1 VPTFE
6 LFFDLVHILTLTQI
20 TQLMAQCQ
28 SSHTQIK
35 SRVLLKAHTA
45 VAGLE
50 FKCPGSQ
57 LLSGYLANSAH
68 DIRIITGANITE
80 VRDGGAVSTIVYEKD
95 RPTLSKPAPYCPP
108 ADADP

>member
-20 TQLMAQCQ
+20 TQLMAQCL

-50 FKCPGSQ
+50 FKCPLEASF
-57 LLSGYLANSAH
+57 
-68 DIRIITGANITE
+68 
-80 VRDGGAVSTIVYEKD
+80 
-95 RPTLSKPAPYCPP
+95 
-108 ADADP
+108 

>member
-1 VPTFE
+1 
-6 LFFDLVHILTLTQI
+6 
-20 TQLMAQCQ
+20 
-28 SSHTQIK
+28 
-35 SRVLLKAHTA
+35 
-45 VAGLE
+45 
-50 FKCPGSQ
+50 
-57 LLSGYLANSAH
+57 LANSAH